1 MNEIPSAVVSSININ
16 ALPKGTFS
24 LTGAKKHN
32 FLLYF
37 ISPGQSMAMQQQ
49 QRRRKERKKIVERF
63 INELLVMK
71 YRPLTIANH
80 FEREQINWKKNLF
93 SCCIK
98 KNCRKKLLSNAM
110 QERRAKYKKKI
121 TKQ

>member
-80 FEREQINWKKNLF
+80 FEREQINWKKKSFFMHDHAAL
-93 SCCIK
+93 
-98 KNCRKKLLSNAM
+98 
-110 QERRAKYKKKI
+110 KKI
-121 TKQ
+121 VEKIVEQCNAGEESKI